1 MIGRAIRKLG
11 SLVYKYPEIPDA
23 VERPGPFGRLKI
35 AMVTDYFTADCL
47 SAECRV
53 KALTPGNFRMVIGEW
68 KPDLIFVESAFHGSR
83 GSWRYELAKQ
93 PKWLRLSKPTAIY
106 QLVEFARSRGIPTI
120 FWNKDDDVF
129 LMPSSMWRRLSITF
143 LQRTMSV
150 SKAIGN
156 NYPHMCPSI
165 R

>member
-83 GSWRYELAKQ
+83 GPGGMNWRN
-93 PKWLRLSKPTAIY
+93 S
-106 QLVEFARSRGIPTI
+106 RSGC
-120 FWNKDDDVF
+120 V
-129 LMPSSMWRRLSITF
+129 
-143 LQRTMSV
+143 
-150 SKAIGN
+150 
-156 NYPHMCPSI
+156 
-165 R
+165 